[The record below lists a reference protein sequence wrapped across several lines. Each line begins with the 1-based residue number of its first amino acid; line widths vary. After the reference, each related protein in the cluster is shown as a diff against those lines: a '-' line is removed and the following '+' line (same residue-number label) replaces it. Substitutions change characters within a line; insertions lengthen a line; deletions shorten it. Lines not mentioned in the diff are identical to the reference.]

1 MLSDGLF
8 AYLVARWSVL
18 NTFEAAIL
26 RDFGER
32 EDFERVLTHALRR
45 GCGGRVLLSL
55 MADGSLRLTGT
66 KDPDI
71 SFGAVLLDLTA
82 PVVPCNEESLA
93 LRVQVIDWRRCAR
106 CYDKTLA
113 QRTPSPAVAAAI
125 AQKLPAAKLRR
136 AVLSFISGNP
146 KLPARYPPL
155 CRCCRRC
162 GRQIFHSRPCAC
174 RTSPQGRPPK
184 EVSPRAAAGR
194 YHASTRK

>member
-1 MLSDGLF
+1 M
-8 AYLVARWSVL
+8 

-66 KDPDI
+66 NI

-82 PVVPCNEESLA
+82 PVVPCSEESLA

-106 CYDKTLA
+106 CYDEALA
-113 QRTPSPAVAAAI
+113 QRSRHP
-125 AQKLPAAKLRR
+125 LP
-136 AVLSFISGNP
+136 
-146 KLPARYPPL
+146 
-155 CRCCRRC
+155 
-162 GRQIFHSRPCAC
+162 
-174 RTSPQGRPPK
+174 
-184 EVSPRAAAGR
+184 
-194 YHASTRK
+194 

>member
-45 GCGGRVLLSL
+45 SCGGRVLLSL

-82 PVVPCNEESLA
+82 PVVPCSEESLA
-93 LRVQVIDWRRCAR
+93 LRVRVIDWRRCAR
-106 CYDKTLA
+106 CYDEALA
-113 QRTPSPAVAAAI
+113 QRSRHPCRSRRHR
-125 AQKLPAAKLRR
+125 AKTARR
-136 AVLSFISGNP
+136 KI
-146 KLPARYPPL
+146 
-155 CRCCRRC
+155 
-162 GRQIFHSRPCAC
+162 
-174 RTSPQGRPPK
+174 
-184 EVSPRAAAGR
+184 AAGCFVLYFR
-194 YHASTRK
+194 QSKIACTVSSTVPLLSTMWSANLS

>member
-1 MLSDGLF
+1 M
-8 AYLVARWSVL
+8 

-71 SFGAVLLDLTA
+71 AFGAVLLDLTA
-82 PVVPCNEESLA
+82 PVVPCSEESLA

-106 CYDKTLA
+106 CYDEALA
-113 QRTPSPAVAAAI
+113 QRTSPSPAVAAAI
-125 AQKLPAAKLRR
+125 VQKHPAAKLRR
-136 AVLSFISGNP
+136 DVFVLYFRQFKIACTVSSTV
-146 KLPARYPPL
+146 PL
-155 CRCCRRC
+155 L
-162 GRQIFHSRPCAC
+162 
-174 RTSPQGRPPK
+174 
-184 EVSPRAAAGR
+184 
-194 YHASTRK
+194 STMWSANLS

>member
-45 GCGGRVLLSL
+45 GCGGRILLSL

-82 PVVPCNEESLA
+82 PVVPCSEESLA
-93 LRVQVIDWRRCAR
+93 LRVQVIDWRRSAR
-106 CYDKTLA
+106 A
-113 QRTPSPAVAAAI
+113 AISPSPAVAAAI

-146 KLPARYPPL
+146 KLPAQYPPL

-162 GRQIFHSRPCAC
+162 GRQIFRSRPCAC

-184 EVSPRAAAGR
+184 EASPRAAAGR

>member
-18 NTFEAAIL
+18 NTFEGAIL

-82 PVVPCNEESLA
+82 PVVPCSEESLA

-106 CYDKTLA
+106 CYDEALA
-113 QRTPSPAVAAAI
+113 QRTRHP
-125 AQKLPAAKLRR
+125 LP
-136 AVLSFISGNP
+136 
-146 KLPARYPPL
+146 
-155 CRCCRRC
+155 
-162 GRQIFHSRPCAC
+162 
-174 RTSPQGRPPK
+174 
-184 EVSPRAAAGR
+184 
-194 YHASTRK
+194 

>member
-45 GCGGRVLLSL
+45 GCGGRILLSL

-71 SFGAVLLDLTA
+71 AFGAV
-82 PVVPCNEESLA
+82 VPCSEESLA
-93 LRVQVIDWRRCAR
+93 LRVQVIDWRSCAR
-106 CYDKTLA
+106 CYDEALA
-113 QRTPSPAVAAAI
+113 QRSRHP
-125 AQKLPAAKLRR
+125 LP
-136 AVLSFISGNP
+136 
-146 KLPARYPPL
+146 
-155 CRCCRRC
+155 
-162 GRQIFHSRPCAC
+162 
-174 RTSPQGRPPK
+174 
-184 EVSPRAAAGR
+184 
-194 YHASTRK
+194 

>member
-55 MADGSLRLTGT
+55 MADGSL
-66 KDPDI
+66 PDI
-71 SFGAVLLDLTA
+71 AFGAVLLDLTA
-82 PVVPCNEESLA
+82 PVVPCSEESLT

-106 CYDKTLA
+106 CYDEALA
-113 QRTPSPAVAAAI
+113 QRT
-125 AQKLPAAKLRR
+125 R
-136 AVLSFISGNP
+136 
-146 KLPARYPPL
+146 
-155 CRCCRRC
+155 
-162 GRQIFHSRPCAC
+162 H
-174 RTSPQGRPPK
+174 PQP
-184 EVSPRAAAGR
+184 
-194 YHASTRK
+194 

>member
-1 MLSDGLF
+1 M
-8 AYLVARWSVL
+8 

-66 KDPDI
+66 KDLDI

-82 PVVPCNEESLA
+82 PVVPCSEESLA

-106 CYDKTLA
+106 CYDEALA
-113 QRTPSPAVAAAI
+113 QRTRHP
-125 AQKLPAAKLRR
+125 LP
-136 AVLSFISGNP
+136 
-146 KLPARYPPL
+146 
-155 CRCCRRC
+155 
-162 GRQIFHSRPCAC
+162 
-174 RTSPQGRPPK
+174 
-184 EVSPRAAAGR
+184 
-194 YHASTRK
+194 

>member
-71 SFGAVLLDLTA
+71 AFGAVLLDLTA
-82 PVVPCNEESLA
+82 PVVPCSEESLT
-93 LRVQVIDWRRCAR
+93 LRVQVIDWRSCAR
-106 CYDKTLA
+106 CYDEALA
-113 QRTPSPAVAAAI
+113 QRT
-125 AQKLPAAKLRR
+125 R
-136 AVLSFISGNP
+136 
-146 KLPARYPPL
+146 
-155 CRCCRRC
+155 
-162 GRQIFHSRPCAC
+162 H
-174 RTSPQGRPPK
+174 PQP
-184 EVSPRAAAGR
+184 
-194 YHASTRK
+194 

>member
-71 SFGAVLLDLTA
+71 AFGAVLLDLTA
-82 PVVPCNEESLA
+82 PNAMEASFVSA
-93 LRVQVIDWRRCAR
+93 LSERETSTMG
-106 CYDKTLA
+106 TLA
-113 QRTPSPAVAAAI
+113 PTMMPAFFA
-125 AQKLPAAKLRR
+125 
-136 AVLSFISGNP
+136 
-146 KLPARYPPL
+146 
-155 CRCCRRC
+155 
-162 GRQIFHSRPCAC
+162 
-174 RTSPQGRPPK
+174 PPK
-184 EVSPRAAAGR
+184 MLMALPMALPTS
-194 YHASTRK
+194 

>member
-82 PVVPCNEESLA
+82 PVVPCSEESLA
-93 LRVQVIDWRRCAR
+93 LRVQVIDWRSCAR
-106 CYDKTLA
+106 CYDEALA
-113 QRTPSPAVAAAI
+113 QRSRHH
-125 AQKLPAAKLRR
+125 LP
-136 AVLSFISGNP
+136 
-146 KLPARYPPL
+146 
-155 CRCCRRC
+155 
-162 GRQIFHSRPCAC
+162 
-174 RTSPQGRPPK
+174 
-184 EVSPRAAAGR
+184 
-194 YHASTRK
+194 

>member
-32 EDFERVLTHALRR
+32 EDFERVLTHARR
-45 GCGGRVLLSL
+45 RGRVLLSL

-82 PVVPCNEESLA
+82 PVVPCSEESLA
-93 LRVQVIDWRRCAR
+93 LRVQVIDWRSCAR
-106 CYDKTLA
+106 CYDEALA
-113 QRTPSPAVAAAI
+113 QRSRHP
-125 AQKLPAAKLRR
+125 LP
-136 AVLSFISGNP
+136 
-146 KLPARYPPL
+146 
-155 CRCCRRC
+155 
-162 GRQIFHSRPCAC
+162 
-174 RTSPQGRPPK
+174 
-184 EVSPRAAAGR
+184 
-194 YHASTRK
+194 

>member
-45 GCGGRVLLSL
+45 GCGGRILLLL

-82 PVVPCNEESLA
+82 PVVPCSEESLA
-93 LRVQVIDWRRCAR
+93 LRVQVIDWRSCAR
-106 CYDKTLA
+106 CYDEALA
-113 QRTPSPAVAAAI
+113 QRSRHP
-125 AQKLPAAKLRR
+125 LP
-136 AVLSFISGNP
+136 
-146 KLPARYPPL
+146 
-155 CRCCRRC
+155 
-162 GRQIFHSRPCAC
+162 
-174 RTSPQGRPPK
+174 
-184 EVSPRAAAGR
+184 
-194 YHASTRK
+194 

>member
-45 GCGGRVLLSL
+45 SCGGRVLLSL

-82 PVVPCNEESLA
+82 PVVPCSEESLA
-93 LRVQVIDWRRCAR
+93 LRVRVIDCGAARDAMTKRSRSDLATPCRSCRHRAKTARR
-106 CYDKTLA
+106 K
-113 QRTPSPAVAAAI
+113 I
-125 AQKLPAAKLRR
+125 
-136 AVLSFISGNP
+136 
-146 KLPARYPPL
+146 
-155 CRCCRRC
+155 
-162 GRQIFHSRPCAC
+162 
-174 RTSPQGRPPK
+174 
-184 EVSPRAAAGR
+184 AAGSFVLYFR
-194 YHASTRK
+194 QSKIACTVSSTVPLLSTMWSANLS

>member
-1 MLSDGLF
+1 M
-8 AYLVARWSVL
+8 

-82 PVVPCNEESLA
+82 PVVPCSEESLA
-93 LRVQVIDWRRCAR
+93 LRVAGDRLAALREMLRQNACA
-106 CYDKTLA
+106 A
-113 QRTPSPAVAAAI
+113 HPPSPAVAAAI

-146 KLPARYPPL
+146 KLPARYSPL
-155 CRCCRRC
+155 CRCCRRY
-162 GRQIFHSRPCAC
+162 GRQIFRSRPCAC
-174 RTSPQGRPPK
+174 RTSPQGRPWK
-184 EVSPRAAAGR
+184 GGGPRAAA
-194 YHASTRK
+194 Y

>member
-45 GCGGRVLLSL
+45 SCGGRVLLSL

-71 SFGAVLLDLTA
+71 AFGAVLLDLTA
-82 PVVPCNEESLA
+82 PVVPCSEESLA
-93 LRVQVIDWRRCAR
+93 LRVRVIDWRRCAI
-106 CYDKTLA
+106 CYDEALA
-113 QRTPSPAVAAAI
+113 QRTRHP
-125 AQKLPAAKLRR
+125 LP
-136 AVLSFISGNP
+136 
-146 KLPARYPPL
+146 
-155 CRCCRRC
+155 
-162 GRQIFHSRPCAC
+162 
-174 RTSPQGRPPK
+174 
-184 EVSPRAAAGR
+184 
-194 YHASTRK
+194 

>member
-66 KDPDI
+66 KDVRRGAARPDRAG
-71 SFGAVLLDLTA
+71 GAVQRG
-82 PVVPCNEESLA
+82 VPRPACAGDRLAA
-93 LRVQVIDWRRCAR
+93 LREMLRRSAR
-106 CYDKTLA
+106 A
-113 QRTPSPAVAAAI
+113 AHPPSPAVAAAI
-125 AQKLPAAKLRR
+125 AQKHPAANCGGMF
-136 AVLSFISGNP
+136 LSFISGNP

-162 GRQIFHSRPCAC
+162 GRQIFRSRPCVC

-184 EVSPRAAAGR
+184 EASPRAAAGR

>member
-45 GCGGRVLLSL
+45 GCGGRILLSL

-82 PVVPCNEESLA
+82 PVVPCSEESLA
-93 LRVQVIDWRRCAR
+93 LRVQVIDWRSCAR
-106 CYDKTLA
+106 CSAEPRSIPCIVIQT
-113 QRTPSPAVAAAI
+113 V
-125 AQKLPAAKLRR
+125 
-136 AVLSFISGNP
+136 
-146 KLPARYPPL
+146 
-155 CRCCRRC
+155 C
-162 GRQIFHSRPCAC
+162 G
-174 RTSPQGRPPK
+174 T
-184 EVSPRAAAGR
+184 
-194 YHASTRK
+194 AS